1 MNLGVLIAGALGIL
15 SAWALVYP
23 HLRAQEESKNQ
34 MRADTLEEEKNRL
47 LQILRDLEL
56 DKDTQKISDEEFAV
70 MNQRIRAEL
79 GQVFERLA
87 NESNLK
93 S

>member
-1 MNLGVLIAGALGIL
+1 
-15 SAWALVYP
+15 
-23 HLRAQEESKNQ
+23 